1 MLIEANGLK
10 RTYDMG
16 AVQVHALRGVDLEIE
31 KGEFLAIMG
40 PSGSGKSTL
49 MHLLGCL
56 DKPSGGDYLF
66 NGVEIQALDDLELSR
81 FRNSSVG
88 FIFQSFNL
96 INQLTVMENVELPLL
111 YSGTPKEIR
120 RDRATELLKTVKL
133 GHRLDHYPNELS
145 GGEKQRV
152 AAARALVVD
161 PDIVLADEPTGNL
174 DTKTGKEIMELIAS
188 LHERGVTV
196 VLVTHDVWV
205 ANWADRIIQMK
216 DGEILKEFREK
227 ITADML
233 QL

>member
-1 MLIEANGLK
+1 MLIEASGLT

-16 AVQVHALRGVDLEIE
+16 PVQVHALRGVDLQIE

-56 DKPSGGDYLF
+56 DKPSGGEYYF
-66 NGVEIQALDDLELSR
+66 NSVEIQKLDDVELSR
-81 FRNSSVG
+81 FRNRRVG

-96 INQLTVMENVELPLL
+96 INQLTVLENVELPLL
-111 YSGTPKEIR
+111 YSGIAREER
-120 RDRATELLKTVKL
+120 RAKAEAILETVGL
-133 GHRLDHYPNELS
+133 GHRLEHIPNELS
-145 GGEKQRV
+145 GGERQRV
-152 AAARALVVD
+152 ATARALIVD
-161 PDIVLADEPTGNL
+161 PDIILADEPTGNL
-174 DTKTGKEIMELIAS
+174 DTKTGEDIMNLISS
-188 LHERGVTV
+188 LHQKGVTI
-196 VLVTHDVWV
+196 VLVTHDVGV

-216 DGEILKEFREK
+216 DGQILQEFHEK

>member
-216 DGEILKEFREK
+216 DGEILQEFREK